1 MNKYQVWSTLAPA
14 LWKPLGSNGVRI
26 AGGTVTKLVYGKRE
40 IPVDSTLPEHTTL
53 AHLQWMKAAPKP
65 IFQPKVRTVQGSKG
79 NTYVIKTRP
88 DGKEECSCPGY
99 QYRRFCKHTGA
110 K

>member
-1 MNKYQVWSTLAPA
+1 MSKYQIWSTLNPA
-14 LWKPLGSNGVRI
+14 LWGYPDAPRVVGGTITKLMQGKRQLDPTKPLPTN
-26 AGGTVTKLVYGKRE
+26 
-40 IPVDSTLPEHTTL
+40 TTL
-53 AHLQWMKAAPKP
+53 ADFQWMRPTVKP
-65 IFQPKVRTVQGSKG
+65 VFQPKVRRVEGSKG
-79 NTYVIKTRP
+79 NVYLIKTRP